1 MQVKGGKNKM
11 AKRYKIVGKGMT
23 FRNAGS
29 FGLKTLAEKRA
40 RAIRKVRKEAGVPYK
55 SIKVKKYDASK

>member
-1 MQVKGGKNKM
+1 M